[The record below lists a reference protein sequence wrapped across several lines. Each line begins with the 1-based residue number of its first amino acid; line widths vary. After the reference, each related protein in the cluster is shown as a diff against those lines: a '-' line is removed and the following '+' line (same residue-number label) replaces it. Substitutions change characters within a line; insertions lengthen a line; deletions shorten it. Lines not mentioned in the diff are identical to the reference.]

1 MAQLSEHI
9 HEKTDESSSAPR
21 MGGSRAGRMNPEGG
35 KEKSIISPQTPA
47 ALLSKQG
54 SPVSFSSTGRGNLAA
69 HDVLLIERLSLT
81 EMGGGRGCVGGVKR
95 KKKPIQLSYTEIT
108 CGLMTWLTRFL

>member
-1 MAQLSEHI
+1 
-9 HEKTDESSSAPR
+9 
-21 MGGSRAGRMNPEGG
+21 MNPEGG

-69 HDVLLIERLSLT
+69 HDVLLIERLSLK
-81 EMGGGRGCVGGVKR
+81 EM
-95 KKKPIQLSYTEIT
+95 KKANSTKLHRNN
-108 CGLMTWLTRFL
+108 LWLDDLVDQVSVSFSLVQVSVNSSRAD